1 MRWAGKDAV
10 LTAGVLGWRM
20 QEKAGIETGLSEAE
34 AARRLKQY
42 GPNELPNPERRNFL
56 RIALGVAGQPMFALL
71 LGGALL
77 YILLGETLDAI
88 VLGLFATLSVAIGI
102 VQESRSEKVLESL
115 RELASPR
122 ALVLRDGAERRIA
135 GRELVPGDVLILSE
149 GDRVPADAIL
159 LSGEG
164 LLADESL
171 LTGESV
177 PVRKKPNVTHPPAAI
192 PGGEDTPFLFAGTLV
207 AQGQGLSRVTATGL
221 LSEMGKIGQTLKSI
235 NLDEPRLKK
244 QLGWLVRDFAFAGL
258 GVAILVVLLLGL
270 TRGSWLQAALGGIA
284 IGMSV
289 LPEEIPLVLAVFMAM
304 GARRISRAGVLT
316 RRATAIETL
325 GSATVL
331 CADKTGTL
339 TENRMRLMLMA
350 VDGMVWRPDVRPD
363 ARMEEILRAALLA
376 SAVRPTDPMD
386 RAIHAASR
394 GADIASSGSLLETHG
409 IRHDRPAVIQIWR
422 EDSGLVAYAKGA
434 PEAVAELSAL
444 PPAARAEL
452 AREADRFAAEGLRL
466 LAVAAAPL
474 PGEAADTTLSGMKLN
489 FLGLIGFADPVRAT
503 VPAAIGECR
512 DAGVRVI
519 MITGDYPATAHAI
532 AKEAG
537 LDTGQILT
545 GAEIAAMSDDAL
557 RAALRT
563 ASIFARVRPQQKLR
577 LVEALKANGE
587 VVAMTGDGVN
597 DAPAIKAA
605 DIGIAMGGRGTDVAR
620 EAGALVLLHDD
631 FASIVAAIRLGRRI
645 HDNLRKAL
653 TYIVAVH
660 VPIAGLAL
668 LPLLLGLPPML
679 LPIHIALLEMV
690 IDPACSVVFEA
701 ETEERDVM
709 RRPPRRPGESVLP
722 RGAALWA
729 AFEGFGA
736 LAAVMLALG
745 LGLWLELD
753 ETSLRALVFATLVLA
768 NIGLILVN
776 RGFGTTLSDALA
788 RPNVS
793 LWFLTGAAMSV
804 LAVALFWGPAQNL
817 FAFGALNG
825 WLLAASLG
833 TGIAFIILLEAAKA
847 RIRKGRMRTG

>member
-1 MRWAGKDAV
+1 M
-10 LTAGVLGWRM
+10 
-20 QEKAGIETGLSEAE
+20 I
-34 AARRLKQY
+34 
-42 GPNELPNPERRNFL
+42 
-56 RIALGVAGQPMFALL
+56 
-71 LGGALL
+71 
-77 YILLGETLDAI
+77 
-88 VLGLFATLSVAIGI
+88 
-102 VQESRSEKVLESL
+102 
-115 RELASPR
+115 
-122 ALVLRDGAERRIA
+122 
-135 GRELVPGDVLILSE
+135 
-149 GDRVPADAIL
+149 
-159 LSGEG
+159 
-164 LLADESL
+164 
-171 LTGESV
+171 
-177 PVRKKPNVTHPPAAI
+177 
-192 PGGEDTPFLFAGTLV
+192 
-207 AQGQGLSRVTATGL
+207 
-221 LSEMGKIGQTLKSI
+221 
-235 NLDEPRLKK
+235 
-244 QLGWLVRDFAFAGL
+244 
-258 GVAILVVLLLGL
+258 
-270 TRGSWLQAALGGIA
+270 
-284 IGMSV
+284 
-289 LPEEIPLVLAVFMAM
+289 
-304 GARRISRAGVLT
+304 
-316 RRATAIETL
+316 
-325 GSATVL
+325 
-331 CADKTGTL
+331 
-339 TENRMRLMLMA
+339 
-350 VDGMVWRPDVRPD
+350 WRPDARPDIRPD

-386 RAIHAASR
+386 RAIHAAAR
-394 GADIASSGSLLETHG
+394 GADIASSGRLLETHG

-434 PEAVAELSAL
+434 PEAIAELSAL
-444 PPAARAEL
+444 PDAARADL

-474 PGEAADTTLSGMKLN
+474 AGEAADTSPSGMTLN
-489 FLGLIGFADPVRAT
+489 FLGLIGFADPVRPT
-503 VPAAIGECR
+503 VPAAIRECR

-519 MITGDYPATAHAI
+519 MITGDYPATARAI

-537 LDTGQILT
+537 LDTRQILT
-545 GAEIAAMSDDAL
+545 GADIAAMSDDAL

-729 AFEGFGA
+729 ALEGLGA
-736 LAAVMLALG
+736 LAAAMLALG
-745 LGLWLELD
+745 LGLWLKLD
-753 ETSLRALVFATLVLA
+753 EPSLRALVFATLVLA

-776 RGFGTTLSDALA
+776 RGFGTSLSDAMT
-788 RPNVS
+788 RPNIS
-793 LWFLTGAAMSV
+793 LWFLTGAAMSI
-804 LAVALFWGPAQNL
+804 LAVALFWRPARNL

-847 RIRKGRMRTG
+847 RIRKGRMQTG